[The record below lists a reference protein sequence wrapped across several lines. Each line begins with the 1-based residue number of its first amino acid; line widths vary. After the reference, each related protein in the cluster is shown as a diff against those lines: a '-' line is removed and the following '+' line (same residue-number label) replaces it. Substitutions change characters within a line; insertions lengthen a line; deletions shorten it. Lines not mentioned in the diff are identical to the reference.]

1 MTGSVARG
9 RFAPPAPPDS
19 RRASVSERRNPR
31 RKACRGL
38 LRSEPMT
45 GIEPACPA
53 WEASGRVFPGRD
65 HARLQWLWWCLFGV
79 FWGVIGHDWA
89 RGRGEPPIRSG
100 AGEPAGVV
108 GSRVA
113 EGHRAATRSALDA
126 IRRLAESG
134 AKGRRFGGGLRD
146 HGRVSDLRALLQESF
161 RWRSDPPVWPST
173 RTHYADDSGWF
184 RSAEVIAALG
194 PALAGLHP
202 DRPTVVMGPESK
214 GTVLAALVAVHLGVG
229 MAEVRKDH
237 KRASDDDPWLTRRT
251 GPDYRDRGLLMGVRK
266 SQLTPGDRVLFVDDW
281 VATGSQMAACH
292 GLVED
297 GGGTWV
303 GAALVVDALEEP
315 STRRRLN
322 VRSILHVREL

>member
-1 MTGSVARG
+1 
-9 RFAPPAPPDS
+9 
-19 RRASVSERRNPR
+19 
-31 RKACRGL
+31 
-38 LRSEPMT
+38 
-45 GIEPACPA
+45 
-53 WEASGRVFPGRD
+53 
-65 HARLQWLWWCLFGV
+65 
-79 FWGVIGHDWA
+79 
-89 RGRGEPPIRSG
+89 
-100 AGEPAGVV
+100 
-108 GSRVA
+108 
-113 EGHRAATRSALDA
+113 
-126 IRRLAESG
+126 
-134 AKGRRFGGGLRD
+134 
-146 HGRVSDLRALLQESF
+146 
-161 RWRSDPPVWPST
+161 
-173 RTHYADDSGWF
+173 
-184 RSAEVIAALG
+184 
-194 PALAGLHP
+194 
-202 DRPTVVMGPESK
+202 MGPESK